1 MKIVS
6 VLAHLVRIPLATP
19 YVISRGMLDAFT
31 NVVTEVHTDNG
42 LIGYGEAVPVS
53 LIGDPVQFK
62 AVIET
67 RLAPL
72 IIGRDPTE
80 IESLVDA
87 CLASCDGVVAAVA
100 GIDLALWD
108 LVGQALRVPVL
119 TLLGGGGLP
128 AEAPD
133 ADATTR
139 TIAGAA
145 SARPSARLGVLVD
158 YTMSVDT
165 PETMARRAR
174 DVSAA
179 GFRGVVVKVDCKSID
194 VDVARVRAVRDA
206 LPAASTMRVDCN
218 GGYTP
223 DRAFAFIDRIAAMGV
238 EFIEQ
243 PVHAS
248 DLIGLK
254 ACRGR
259 GIRVAADESLSTPQ
273 DALRLVSA
281 DACDVLNVKVP
292 KAGGLLQSKRVAA
305 IASAAGLP
313 LVVGGGLTFGIS
325 RFASQHLAASC
336 TSTLGHC
343 HEGPGPAS
351 QSLTDDLTS
360 PRVTREQVAEHGGYV
375 PVSTRPGLGC
385 AVDPRKIAQYRIT

>member
-72 IIGRDPTE
+72 VIGRDPTE

-87 CLASCDGVVAAVA
+87 CLTSCDGVVAAVA

-108 LVGQALRVPVL
+108 LVGQALRVPVS

-128 AEAPD
+128 VAATSSAAAHAVAP
-133 ADATTR
+133 
-139 TIAGAA
+139 G
-145 SARPSARLGVLVD
+145 ARPGVLVD

-165 PETMARRAR
+165 PEAMAHRAR

-179 GFRGVVVKVDCKSID
+179 GFLGVVVKVDCKSID

-206 LPAASTMRVDCN
+206 LPAASSMRVDCN

-223 DRAFAFIDRIAAMGV
+223 DQAFAFIDRIAAMGV

-259 GIRVAADESLSTPQ
+259 GVRVAADESLSTPQ

-351 QSLTDDLTS
+351 QALTDDLTS
-360 PRVTREQVAEHGGYV
+360 PRVTREQVAEHAGRV

-385 AVDPRKIAQYRIT
+385 AVDPTKIAQYRIY

>member
-6 VLAHLVRIPLATP
+6 VLAHLVRIPLASP

-31 NVVTEVHTDNG
+31 NVVTEMRTDEG

-62 AVIET
+62 SVIDT
-67 RLAPL
+67 RLAPRV
-72 IIGRDPTE
+72 IGRDPAD
-80 IESLVDA
+80 IESIVDDCLVA
-87 CLASCDGVVAAVA
+87 CDGVVAAVA

-108 LVGQALRVPVL
+108 LVGQALRVPVS
-119 TLLGGGGLP
+119 TLLGGGGLDSS
-128 AEAPD
+128 A
-133 ADATTR
+133 
-139 TIAGAA
+139 
-145 SARPSARLGVLVD
+145 ARPGVLVD

-165 PETMARRAR
+165 PEAMAHRAR
-174 DVSAA
+174 EVSAF
-179 GFRGVVVKVDCKSID
+179 GFPGVVVKVDCKSID

-206 LPAASTMRVDCN
+206 LPQTSTMRVDCN

-223 DRAFAFIDRIAAMGV
+223 EQAFAFIDRIAGMQV

-248 DLIGLK
+248 DLAGLK

-259 GIRVAADESLSTPQ
+259 GLRVAADESLSTPL

-292 KAGGLLQSKRVAA
+292 KAGGLLQSKRIAA
-305 IASAAGLP
+305 IASAASLP

-336 TSTLGHC
+336 TSTVGHC

-351 QSLTDDLTS
+351 QALIDDLTT
-360 PRVTREQVAEHGGYV
+360 PRVTRQQVGDHAGRV
-375 PVSTRPGLGC
+375 PVSTLPGLGC
-385 AVDPRKIAQYRIT
+385 AVDPQKIAHYRIA